1 MRSTHRTGRAL
12 AAAAAVVAL
21 LLLATLVTA
30 LAAATPAAAATRSAP
45 TIPATA
51 GFHETAGLGR
61 AAAVASGTNAVVRF
75 QDYTLP
81 EGQTTQSVV
90 VIHGNALI
98 AGTVLRSVVVVD
110 GNATIE
116 STAVVGAGE
125 AAQSSSVVVVGGHLT
140 TEPGATIHGK
150 TVQVVGF
157 PLGGILRAAASN
169 ASVRPIGVIAGWW
182 QLLFLP
188 IVALVVSALFPRAV
202 RRVGDRVRLR
212 FWPSLGWGLLGLLIV
227 GVLLVV
233 LTITI
238 IGILVVV
245 PAVIVL
251 PPVLLFCSVSVAALL
266 GRLVLSSSERYRDN
280 IIAAA
285 VVGAVLISLASLV
298 PVIGGLAVM
307 AATMAG
313 FGATL
318 FLVNEWRQTR
328 HGAPTPA
335 PAGPQPPSGWTP
347 PPTPPQAPF
356 QTPPPGWAGPQAPPP
371 PGWAGPQGW
380 TAPPGWPPPGWPQQQ
395 APAQAPPP
403 GWQGPQGW
411 TAPPGT
417 PPPEWAGPQGWGPG
431 SPPPGWP
438 TPADWPAPPV
448 QGAAA
453 EAAAP
458 APSAGEEPA
467 TEIGKPEEATLRPNE
482 APPRPDEAAPKPG
495 ETASDGPV
503 AS

>member
-1 MRSTHRTGRAL
+1 MRSTHRTSRAL
-12 AAAAAVVAL
+12 AAASAVVAL
-21 LLLATLVTA
+21 LVLALLAPA
-30 LAAATPAAAATRSAP
+30 LAAASTTVNVDNP
-45 TIPATA
+45 
-51 GFHETAGLGR
+51 
-61 AAAVASGTNAVVRF
+61 VVRF

-81 EGQTTQSVV
+81 QGQTAQSVV
-90 VIHGNALI
+90 VIHGNAVI
-98 AGTVLRSVVVVD
+98 GGTVTRSVVVVG

-116 STAVVGAGE
+116 STAFVGAGE

-140 TEPGATIHGK
+140 VEPGATIHGK
-150 TVQVVGF
+150 TVQVTGF

-169 ASVRPIGVIAGWW
+169 ASVRPVGVIAGWW

-212 FWPSLGWGLLGLLIV
+212 FWPSFGWGLLGLLIV
-227 GVLLVV
+227 GVLLVI

-238 IGILVVV
+238 VGILVVV

-298 PVIGGLAVM
+298 PVIGGLAVL

-318 FLVNEWRQTR
+318 FLVNEWRRTR

-335 PAGPQPPSGWTP
+335 PAGPQPPAGWTP
-347 PPTPPQAPF
+347 PPTPPQAPP
-356 QTPPPGWAGPQAPPP
+356 QTPPPGWPGPQAPPP

-380 TAPPGWPPPGWPQQQ
+380 TAAPGAPPLGWPQQQ

-403 GWQGPQGW
+403 PGWQGPQGWTAPTGPPPQGWSAPQGW

-431 SPPPGWP
+431 TPPPPGWP
-438 TPADWPAPPV
+438 TPTAWPAPPV
-448 QGAAA
+448 QSATS
-453 EAAAP
+453 ETAP
-458 APSAGEEPA
+458 PTSSTSDEPA
-467 TEIGKPEEATLRPNE
+467 TQSGTPEEPTLRPDE
-482 APPRPDEAAPKPG
+482 TTPRPDEPAP
-495 ETASDGPV
+495 DGPG

>member
-1 MRSTHRTGRAL
+1 MRFTPRTGRAF
-12 AAAAAVVAL
+12 AAASAVVAL
-21 LLLATLVTA
+21 LLLATLVTT
-30 LAAATPAAAATRSAP
+30 LAAATPAAAAARSTP

-51 GFHETAGLGR
+51 GFHETASLGP
-61 AAAVASGTNAVVRF
+61 AAVVASGTNAVVRF

-81 EGQTTQSVV
+81 EGQTAQSVV

-98 AGTVLRSVVVVD
+98 AGTVLRSVVVVG

-116 STAVVGAGE
+116 STAFVGAGE

-150 TVQVVGF
+150 TVQVTGF
-157 PLGGILRAAASN
+157 PLGGILRAAASS
-169 ASVRPIGVIAGWW
+169 ASVRPVGVIAGWW

-227 GVLLVV
+227 GVLLVI

-238 IGILVVV
+238 VGILVVV

-251 PPVLLFCSVSVAALL
+251 PPVLLFCSVSVAALI

-335 PAGPQPPSGWTP
+335 PAGPQPPAGWTP
-347 PPTPPQAPF
+347 PPTPPQAPPL
-356 QTPPPGWAGPQAPPP
+356 TPPPGWAGPQTPPP

-380 TAPPGWPPPGWPQQQ
+380 AAPPGTPPPPGWPQQQ

-403 GWQGPQGW
+403 G
-411 TAPPGT
+411 
-417 PPPEWAGPQGWGPG
+417 
-431 SPPPGWP
+431 
-438 TPADWPAPPV
+438 
-448 QGAAA
+448 
-453 EAAAP
+453 
-458 APSAGEEPA
+458 
-467 TEIGKPEEATLRPNE
+467 
-482 APPRPDEAAPKPG
+482 
-495 ETASDGPV
+495 
-503 AS
+503 

>member
-1 MRSTHRTGRAL
+1 MTT
-12 AAAAAVVAL
+12 
-21 LLLATLVTA
+21 
-30 LAAATPAAAATRSAP
+30 LAAATPAAAAARSTP

-51 GFHETAGLGR
+51 GFHETASLGP
-61 AAAVASGTNAVVRF
+61 AAVVASGTNAVVRF

-81 EGQTTQSVV
+81 EGQTAQSVV

-98 AGTVLRSVVVVD
+98 AGTVLRSVVVVG

-116 STAVVGAGE
+116 STAFVGAGE

-150 TVQVVGF
+150 TVQVTGF
-157 PLGGILRAAASN
+157 PLGGILRAAAAS
-169 ASVRPIGVIAGWW
+169 ASVRPVGVIAGWW

-227 GVLLVV
+227 GVLLVI

-238 IGILVVV
+238 VGILVVV

-251 PPVLLFCSVSVAALL
+251 PPVLLFCSVSVAALI

-285 VVGAVLISLASLV
+285 VVGAVLISLAALV
-298 PVIGGLAVM
+298 PVIGGLAVF

-328 HGAPTPA
+328 HEAPMPA
-335 PAGPQPPSGWTP
+335 PAGPQPSSGWTP

-356 QTPPPGWAGPQAPPP
+356 QTPPPPGWAGPQAPPP

-380 TAPPGWPPPGWPQQQ
+380 TAPPGPPPPGWPQQQ
-395 APAQAPPP
+395 APGQAPPPP

-411 TAPPGT
+411 TAPAGPPPQGWSTPQGWAAPPGT

-431 SPPPGWP
+431 TPPPPGWP

-448 QGAAA
+448 QSATPETAP
-453 EAAAP
+453 P
-458 APSAGEEPA
+458 APSASEEPA
-467 TEIGKPEEATLRPNE
+467 TEIGTPEEPAPKPEEP
-482 APPRPDEAAPKPG
+482 APGPDETAP
-495 ETASDGPV
+495 DGPV
-503 AS
+503 SS